1 MGKAKKKQLK
11 NRAKL
16 ITLREEICRHFMTPF
31 LPMYHQVLP
40 KLFSL
45 SAWCYQCLAPKLLI
59 IVCKKQTLTDVV
71 GAISAGDKE
80 TRRHTS
86 RELNL

>member
-1 MGKAKKKQLK
+1 
-11 NRAKL
+11 
-16 ITLREEICRHFMTPF
+16 MTPF

-45 SAWCYQCLAPKLLI
+45 SAWCYQCLATKLLI
-59 IVCKKQTLTDVV
+59 IVCKKQILTDAVR
-71 GAISAGDKE
+71 AISAGEKQ
-80 TRRHTS
+80 TRRHIS